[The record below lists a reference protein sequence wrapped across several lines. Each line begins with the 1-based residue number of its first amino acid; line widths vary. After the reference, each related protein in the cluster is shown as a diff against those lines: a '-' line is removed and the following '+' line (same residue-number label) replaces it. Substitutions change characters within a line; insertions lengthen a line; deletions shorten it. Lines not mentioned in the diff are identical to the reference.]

1 MYHGIFFTEC
11 TSQNW
16 LGRGY
21 GVHRLANE
29 IRKYGFNILVIDWA
43 FAVDFDLYKEI
54 LDLAVGPET
63 MFVGFSTSI
72 FPYRMQD
79 VEGQKK
85 ASLLQHSYARESAD
99 DFLKLER
106 EEKKQNSNEIPWL
119 ALHKSRLG
127 GWIHCFLF
135 EVQYGKT
142 AGQKPKVKKY
152 SPAALGIST

>member
-54 LDLAVGPET
+54 LE
-63 MFVGFSTSI
+63 
-72 FPYRMQD
+72 
-79 VEGQKK
+79 
-85 ASLLQHSYARESAD
+85 
-99 DFLKLER
+99 
-106 EEKKQNSNEIPWL
+106 
-119 ALHKSRLG
+119 
-127 GWIHCFLF
+127 
-135 EVQYGKT
+135 
-142 AGQKPKVKKY
+142 
-152 SPAALGIST
+152 